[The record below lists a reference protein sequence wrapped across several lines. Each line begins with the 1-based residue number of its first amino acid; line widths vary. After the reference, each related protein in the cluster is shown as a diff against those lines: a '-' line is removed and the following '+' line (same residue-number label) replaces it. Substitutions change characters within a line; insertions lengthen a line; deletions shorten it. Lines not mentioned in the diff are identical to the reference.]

1 MKLISWNIGGNRQ
14 ECWAYLAEKS
24 DADIALLQEANQPPS
39 DIGGKIDVNPGS
51 WTTPMHG
58 AWRAAV
64 ANLSKH
70 VEVKWIETEC
80 IEHADTSQNYLP
92 VSLPGTLAAA
102 EVKLE
107 NDDPI
112 VVISMYAPWK
122 RPLASTGSEW
132 IYADASAH
140 RIISDISAFIGQER
154 RHRIIAAGDL
164 NILYGYGEHGSDY
177 WADRHKTVFNRMEA
191 LGLKFVGP
199 QHPHGRQ
206 AAPWP
211 SELPADS
218 LNVPTFYH
226 RRQSPETASRQ
237 LDFVFASK
245 SIADQV
251 KVRALNDPAEWG
263 PSDHCQIEIEL

>member
-1 MKLISWNIGGNRQ
+1 MKLISWNIGGNRS
-14 ECWAYLAEKS
+14 ESWRHLLGI
-24 DADIALLQEANQPPS
+24 DADIALLQEANRPPS
-39 DIGGKIDVNPGS
+39 DIGDKIDVNPGS

-58 AWRAAV
+58 AWRTAV
-64 ANLSKH
+64 SNLSKH

-92 VSLPGTLAAA
+92 VSLPGTLSAA

-122 RPLASTGSEW
+122 KPLASTDSGW

-140 RIISDISAFIGQER
+140 RIISDMSAFIGQKR

-164 NILYGYGEHGSDY
+164 NILYGYGENGSGY
-177 WADRHKTVFNRMEA
+177 WAERYKTVFNRMEA
-191 LGLKFVGP
+191 LGLKFIGP

-211 SELPADS
+211 SELPVDS

-226 RRQSPETASRQ
+226 SRQSPETASRQ

-245 SIADQV
+245 SIAEQV
-251 KVRALNDPAEWG
+251 TVRALNDPAEWG

>member
-1 MKLISWNIGGNRQ
+1 MKLISWNIGGNRT
-14 ECWAYLAEKS
+14 ESWRHLLDA

-39 DIGGKIDVNPGS
+39 DMDGKIDVNPGS

-58 AWRAAV
+58 AWRTAV
-64 ANLSKH
+64 ANLSKR

-92 VSLPGTLAAA
+92 VSLLGTISAA
-102 EVKLE
+102 EMRLE

-112 VVISMYAPWK
+112 VVISMYASWK
-122 RPLASTGSEW
+122 KPLASTGNGRR

-140 RIISDISAFIGQER
+140 RLISDISAFIGYQSK
-154 RHRIIAAGDL
+154 HRIIAAGDL

-177 WADRHKTVFNRMEA
+177 WADRYKTIFTRMEA
-191 LGLKFVGP
+191 LGLTFVGP

-206 AAPWP
+206 ATPWP

-226 RRQSPETASRQ
+226 SRQSPETASRQ

-245 SIADQV
+245 SIAEQV
-251 KVRALNDPAEWG
+251 TVRALNDPAEWG
-263 PSDHCQIEIEL
+263 PSDHCRVEIEL

>member
-1 MKLISWNIGGNRQ
+1 MKLISWNIGGNRT
-14 ECWAYLAEKS
+14 ESWRHLLDA

-39 DIGGKIDVNPGS
+39 DMDGKIDVNPGS

-58 AWRAAV
+58 AWRTAV
-64 ANLSKH
+64 ANLSKR

-92 VSLPGTLAAA
+92 VSLPGTISAA

-112 VVISMYAPWK
+112 VVISMYASWK
-122 RPLASTGSEW
+122 KPLASTGNGRR

-140 RIISDISAFIGQER
+140 RIISDISAFIGYQSK
-154 RHRIIAAGDL
+154 HRIIAAGDL

-177 WADRHKTVFNRMEA
+177 WADRYKTIFTRMEA
-191 LGLKFVGP
+191 LGLTFVGP

-226 RRQSPETASRQ
+226 SRQSPETASRQ

-251 KVRALNDPAEWG
+251 TVRALNDPAEWG
-263 PSDHCQIEIEL
+263 PSDHCRVEIEL